1 MCFHLSLSWSEVLFN
16 KSGSSNLEGL
26 LIFFESTSITNVI
39 RYNLWQHASLGGEK
53 QGKGSKERWE
63 VGGLSSYAAVQ
74 KWLLY
79 APTPPEGESCR
90 GDVLP
95 WSSRKLLRW
104 ALLTAMLKMSAPDGL
119 MVTFSQNS
127 WEPLP
132 TSLRNGKDN
141 FLKCWLT
148 EQNVLELV
156 TDFFPPPFIH
166 LLQNNLWWF
175 KTWERSSWLYW
186 EAIL

>member
-1 MCFHLSLSWSEVLFN
+1 MLLWEGRSRGRGPRNAGKSEGSVHMPLSKNGFCM
-16 KSGSSNLEGL
+16 L
-26 LIFFESTSITNVI
+26 LP
-39 RYNLWQHASLGGEK
+39 LWGA
-53 QGKGSKERWE
+53 
-63 VGGLSSYAAVQ
+63 
-74 KWLLY
+74 
-79 APTPPEGESCR
+79 SCR
-90 GDVLP
+90 DDMLP
-95 WSSRKLLRW
+95 WSSRKLFRW

-186 EAIL
+186 EAVL